1 MYFLSAKLGLCTWHA
16 LLPQSFCQADK
27 PPPSFVTV
35 GDAPHRRAGKF
46 MAFPGE
52 HYHNLLSHLASEI
65 YHNRYPVEHGVDI
78 LQGVVRTAGP
88 DAVRV
93 RN

>member
-1 MYFLSAKLGLCTWHA
+1 
-16 LLPQSFCQADK
+16 
-27 PPPSFVTV
+27 
-35 GDAPHRRAGKF
+35 

-78 LQGVVRTAGP
+78 LQGVIRTAGP

-93 RN
+93 RYWYSSGVLFCWRADISNCFGLSYR